1 MELMEF
7 LYRVMEELAKAD
19 VPIVFKGAMVLK
31 LVIQRNNPS
40 TVERKTKDID
50 GDWVGDSPTMEQ
62 IEKAL
67 RQAVKQGDNSLDI
80 QVVREYGE
88 KRSAGFKI
96 VDENQKKVARIDL
109 SVRKNAYAVPYVSYI
124 NEVTITGASLTKMLS
139 DKLHAISDEHIY
151 RRIKDL
157 LDIYVISFVSEFKI
171 EDIYSIWERTQ
182 RIPGEF
188 SHFRSGKKE
197 IGRAYDKIEKITNKP
212 EFEELYARLSKFLE
226 PFYEKEQHLD
236 LIWRDGEWDNMD
248 LAYNRT
254 NHMRR

>member
-67 RQAVKQGDNSLDI
+67 RQAVKQVDNSLDI

-88 KRSAGFKI
+88 KRSA
-96 VDENQKKVARIDL
+96 
-109 SVRKNAYAVPYVSYI
+109 
-124 NEVTITGASLTKMLS
+124 
-139 DKLHAISDEHIY
+139 
-151 RRIKDL
+151 
-157 LDIYVISFVSEFKI
+157 
-171 EDIYSIWERTQ
+171 
-182 RIPGEF
+182 
-188 SHFRSGKKE
+188 
-197 IGRAYDKIEKITNKP
+197 
-212 EFEELYARLSKFLE
+212 
-226 PFYEKEQHLD
+226 
-236 LIWRDGEWDNMD
+236 
-248 LAYNRT
+248 
-254 NHMRR
+254 

>member
-67 RQAVKQGDNSLDI
+67 RQAVKQVDNSLDI

-157 LDIYVISFVSEFKI
+157 LDIYV
-171 EDIYSIWERTQ
+171 
-182 RIPGEF
+182 
-188 SHFRSGKKE
+188 
-197 IGRAYDKIEKITNKP
+197 
-212 EFEELYARLSKFLE
+212 
-226 PFYEKEQHLD
+226 
-236 LIWRDGEWDNMD
+236 DN
-248 LAYNRT
+248 RQT
-254 NHMRR
+254 I